1 MIITR
6 FAPSPTGDPHIGNIR
21 TAFFNYLFAKHSGGK
36 FLLRIEDTDQNRYT
50 RESIE
55 TIKEALRWLN
65 IAPENID
72 NPIVQS
78 QRLDLYQAAAHKL
91 VDEGKAYVCNCS
103 KERLEQVR
111 ADQTAKKLSPR
122 YDGHCRDLNLPF
134 AEGCVIRMKMPE
146 NQIIKFDDLIRG
158 QIKVNSDT
166 LDDQVLLKSDGFP
179 TYHLAHAI
187 DDHEMSTTH
196 VFRGEEWLPS
206 APKHI
211 LLFEMFGFTPPQ
223 YAHLPVILS
232 PTKGKLSKR
241 DGATTILEYKKTGYL
256 PEAILNFLALLGWNP
271 KTDEEFFSL
280 EELVEKFDLS
290 GVNKSPAIFDLKK
303 LNNFNQ
309 HYLGQKSPEEIVNL
323 VKSCG
328 LEDITPS
335 EAKLIGRGGQNNF
348 QEAIDSIK
356 SLRKMPQLDKDILV
370 FKKSSLEATRLGL
383 TEAKN
388 ALEQIS
394 QWKSDNLQK
403 ALAETVAKNNLQ
415 NGDVFWPVRYALSG
429 TEKSPSPVELAEAV
443 GKDRTILRIEEA
455 IKIL

>member
-1 MIITR
+1 M
-6 FAPSPTGDPHIGNIR
+6 
-21 TAFFNYLFAKHSGGK
+21 
-36 FLLRIEDTDQNRYT
+36 LRIEDTDQNRYT

-187 DDHEMSTTH
+187 DDHEMGTTH

-290 GVNKSPAIFDLKK
+290 GVNKSPAIFDIKK
-303 LNNFNQ
+303 LNNFNR
-309 HYLGQKSPEEIVNL
+309 HYLSQKAPEEIVL
-323 VKSCG
+323 LAKSHG
-328 LEDITPS
+328 LEDVTGG
-335 EAKLIGRGGQNNF
+335 EAKLISRGSQDNLR
-348 QEAIDSIK
+348 EAIESIRL
-356 SLRKMPQLDKDILV
+356 LRQAPQLDKNLLV
-370 FKKSSLEATRLGL
+370 FRKSSVEATKLGL
-383 TEAKN
+383 NEAKK
-388 ALEQIS
+388 ALSQIEQ
-394 QWKSDNLQK
+394 WDSDNIQK
-403 ALAETVAKNNLQ
+403 ALTETVAKNNLQ
-415 NGDVFWPVRYALSG
+415 NGDVFWPIRYALSG
-429 TEKSPSPVELAEAV
+429 AEKSPSPAELAEAI
-443 GKDRTILRIEEA
+443 GQDQTILRINEA
-455 IKIL
+455 LKIL